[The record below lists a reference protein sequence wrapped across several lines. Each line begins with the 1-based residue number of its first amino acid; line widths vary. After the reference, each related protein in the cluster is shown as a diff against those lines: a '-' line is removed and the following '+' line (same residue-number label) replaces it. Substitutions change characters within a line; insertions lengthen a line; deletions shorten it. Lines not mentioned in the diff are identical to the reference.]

1 MEHNTEVSKW
11 LDQIGLNEL
20 RDLFKKLNVP
30 LSTIENFT
38 EDDLINFG
46 VDKKARRKLLPHIK
60 KLKGNGISDVCA
72 FKIELTLPINRK
84 EEDQR

>member
-11 LDQIGLNEL
+11 LDQIGLSEL

-38 EDDLINFG
+38 EDDLVNFG

-60 KLKGNGISDVCA
+60 KLKGNGISDLCA
-72 FKIELTLPINRK
+72 LNIELTLPMNRK